1 MDAIE
6 TSLFLMFVER
16 RVCSARVRTMPRGI
30 DQALGP
36 RFFSET
42 RREIVPEL
50 TTERARELAIRTSE
64 PRLVLLRRK
73 NRRPVRTHLCR
84 RQRPGFFSG
93 HGNGHHVVATTL
105 AYG

>member
-1 MDAIE
+1 MIAIE
-6 TSLFLMFVER
+6 TSLFLIFVER

-42 RREIVPEL
+42 GREIVPEL
-50 TTERARELAIRTSE
+50 TTERARELAVRTSE

-73 NRRPVRTHLCR
+73 TDDLSAPICVADKD
-84 RQRPGFFSG
+84 PAFFSG